1 MEKEGGKDMRYKTH
15 LVTSFAVVAPVAIM
29 TNNVDI
35 MGACGLALGAI
46 LPDIDEPGS
55 YVGRRIP
62 LIPHI
67 LKRVFG
73 HRGMTHTLL
82 ATMLFVLLA
91 IIIPNSFTCMLA
103 IGYFLHI
110 LEDTF
115 SVSGIKWFAP
125 FNSKVLAFKWYSTGK
140 SSESIIFI
148 YMCAVICLESFLWL

>member
-15 LVTSFAVVAPVAIM
+15 LVTSFAVVAPVAVM

-55 YVGRRIP
+55 YVGRCIP

-110 LEDTF
+110 VEDTF
-115 SVSGIKWFAP
+115 SVSGTKWFAP

-140 SSESIIFI
+140 RSEIVISII
-148 YMCAVICLESFLWL
+148 MCGVFCLECWWFL